1 MEESVSP
8 GSGAVKHVSA
18 SDARRDSVRLE
29 PVGRSVFRR
38 VGWRIMAPYLLLT
51 VLFAVVGT
59 FLVTRLVTEPAEE
72 RFTNQLV
79 ESSRVLGDEVA
90 RQERT
95 QLEVVRAIAFTEGI
109 AEAAANG
116 DAAEISR
123 FVEPL
128 AANSRTELFELLDMS
143 GRRIYG
149 ARLTDPGALAY
160 TPMSGDT
167 DRRSWPIVESV
178 LGGLRDDRGD
188 KFAAVMESPYGPA
201 LYTAAPLTF
210 EGRVTGV
217 VLVGTLLKSFLPAA
231 KGATFSDLTL
241 YDERGAVI
249 ATTFAERSADDGDLS
264 ASVSVLPGDAAD
276 GLTRERRT
284 LFGRDFDL
292 VFGAWTVRGE
302 RAGYFSVALPSSY
315 ITGAGDAALWQMALL
330 FGGVT
335 IAVLVVGVV
344 LSRSLTEPLEK
355 VVQTARA
362 VTSGDLTART
372 NVSSGDEIGDLAKSF
387 DVMTER
393 LQQQHLATI
402 GALATAIDARDPY
415 TAGHSMRVGQLS
427 AELGLRVGLPPIAVQ
442 HLEIGGYLHDIGKIG
457 IRDSVLLKAGALG
470 PRQRKLIQQHPRI
483 GLEILA
489 PVGLPAEVLAVVGG
503 HHEKLDGSG
512 YPLGLTG
519 EDVTVFPR
527 IAGIADMYDAMTT
540 HRPYRSAMT
549 VEEALDILDKDGAA
563 GRLDHDIVRMLRDL
577 APEWER
583 RRANDP
589 LLRGYL
595 VSERIFVRGA
605 A

>member
-1 MEESVSP
+1 MRGAAKLGSVAVGPRAQP
-8 GSGAVKHVSA
+8 GLRWA
-18 SDARRDSVRLE
+18 
-29 PVGRSVFRR
+29 GRSVFRR

-90 RQERT
+90 RQERA
-95 QLEVVRAIAFTEGI
+95 QLEVVRAIAFTDGI

-116 DAAEISR
+116 DAAEIAR

-128 AANSRTELFELLDMS
+128 AANSGTEMFELVGGD
-143 GRRIYG
+143 GYRVYG
-149 ARLTDPGALAY
+149 AQLTDRDSLAY
-160 TPMSGDT
+160 SPMSGST
-167 DRRSWPIVESV
+167 DRNAWPMVRAV
-178 LGGLRDDRGD
+178 LSGTRDERGD
-188 KFAAVMESPYGPA
+188 KFAGIVESLHGPA
-201 LYTAAPLTF
+201 LYTAAPLTV
-210 EGRVTGV
+210 EGRVAGV
-217 VLVGTLLKSFLPAA
+217 VLVGTLLESFLPAA
-231 KGATFSDLTL
+231 KGVTFSDLTL
-241 YDERGAVI
+241 YDESGVVV
-249 ATTFAERSADDGDLS
+249 ATTFADRGRGDGDLRPDPR
-264 ASVSVLPGDAAD
+264 VLPGDRAD

-284 LFGRDFDL
+284 LFGREFDL
-292 VFGAWTVRGE
+292 VYGVWTVRGE
-302 RAGYFSVALPSSY
+302 PAGYFSVALPSSY
-315 ITGAGDAALWQMALL
+315 ITGASNAALWQMALL
-330 FGGVT
+330 FGIVT
-335 IAVLVVGVV
+335 IAVVVVGII
-344 LSRSLTEPLEK
+344 LSRSLTEPLER

-362 VTSGDLTART
+362 VTTGDLTART
-372 NVSSGDEIGDLAKSF
+372 NVQSADEIGDLAKSF

-393 LQQQHLATI
+393 LQRQHLATI

-427 AELGLRVGLPPIAVQ
+427 AELGLRVGLPPIAIQ

-489 PVGLPAEVLAVVGG
+489 QVDLPEEVLAVVGG

-512 YPLGLTG
+512 YPLGLVG

-540 HRPYRSAMT
+540 HRPYRSAMS
-549 VEEALDILDKDGAA
+549 VEEALAILEGDGAA
-563 GRLDHDIVRMLRDL
+563 GRLDHDIVRILREL

-595 VSERIFVRGA
+595 VTERIFVRGA